1 MPINADLMKTIS
13 TGFKALFTETFNN
26 VQSEAEILATRVNST
41 DLQETYPWLGDIPD
55 MIEWVGDRTV
65 KELSSYEY
73 TIVNKKYESTV
84 KVDAKYIEY
93 DKAGLFAPAIK
104 MMAENAKKF
113 GSKLIV
119 DLILNGDTNLAYDG
133 VAFFGTHTVG
143 VDNYTNRSTLTLT
156 EDNLNAAYDFML
168 SIKNENGRGL
178 GVKPNLLVVG
188 PALRA
193 TANKLLNLDNQGTNS
208 TYKLLDLLVI
218 PDISGTNWYLF
229 DTTKAI
235 KPFILQVAEEG
246 TFEANASAEQLF
258 MSDSMLYG
266 TKSFMN
272 AGYSL
277 WQLAYHSTG
286 TGV

>member
-1 MPINADLMKTIS
+1 MAINQDTMRTLS

-26 VQSEAEILATRVNST
+26 TVSESETLATRINSA

-65 KELSSYEY
+65 KELKDHSY
-73 TIVNKKYESTV
+73 TLVNKKYESTV
-84 KVDAKYIEY
+84 KIPKEYVEY
-93 DKAGLFAPAIK
+93 DKASIFAPAIK

-113 GSKLIV
+113 GGKLV
-119 DLILNGDTNLAYDG
+119 TDMLLAGDTKLAYDG

-143 VDNYTNRSTLTLT
+143 SDSYANKSTLVLN

-168 SIKNENGRGL
+168 SIKNDAGRGL

-188 PALRA
+188 PAQRSLA
-193 TANKLLNLDNQGTNS
+193 HKLINLDSNGTNS
-208 TYKLLDLLVI
+208 TYKLLDLLVLPEI
-218 PDISGTNWYLF
+218 TGTKWYLF

-235 KPFILQVAEEG
+235 KPFVLQVAKDGIFEEN
-246 TFEANASAEQLF
+246 TTEQLF
-258 MSDSMLYG
+258 MSGNILYG
-266 TKSFMN
+266 TESFMN
-272 AGYSL
+272 AGYAL
-277 WQLAYHSTG
+277 WQLGYYSDG